1 MAQVPFKSLIAN
13 SVQGGT
19 LVAAVLNGDVALL
32 GAALDSD
39 VVVEPVRAPL
49 IPGMP
54 AVKDAAKAAG
64 VVYGLFD
71 APRVKQHCAWTIGPC
86 AKRSPVAAQYCACL
100 IEK

>member
-1 MAQVPFKSLIAN
+1 MRCALCHVLCHMAQVPFKSLIAN

-64 VVYGLFD
+64 VV
-71 APRVKQHCAWTIGPC
+71 
-86 AKRSPVAAQYCACL
+86 
-100 IEK
+100 